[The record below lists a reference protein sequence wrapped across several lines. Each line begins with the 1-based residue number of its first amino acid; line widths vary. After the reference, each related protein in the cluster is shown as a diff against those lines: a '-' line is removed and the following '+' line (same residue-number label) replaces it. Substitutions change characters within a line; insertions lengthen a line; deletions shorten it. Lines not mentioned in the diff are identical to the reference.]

1 MSMSI
6 FSVTKGGYE
15 LSKQLND
22 IYPNAQ
28 LYASKKFGL
37 SPHTLMDGNFK
48 VCVEEAFQ
56 KDKAIVFVMASGI
69 VVRTI
74 APLLKSKVEDP
85 AVIVIDEKGNN
96 VISLLSGHIGGGNA
110 LTHEIAKAINGNA
123 VITTSSDV
131 QNKIAVDVLAI
142 RNNMVIDSMKDATE
156 FASCVV
162 NDKSL
167 VLKTNGQVMLD
178 LDKQWVVNP
187 AQLSSDDN
195 ILYIGNRVSNDPR
208 TLWLIPRNI
217 IIGVGCRRDTEKA
230 RLLEAIASS
239 LNSLSLDIRSV
250 KKLST
255 VDVKAAEVGLI
266 EAAAE
271 LNLSLDIIDRKAIKG
286 IQHEFEGSDFVEK
299 TIGVRAVSEPVAKL
313 SSNKSGHFLMKK
325 TSYGG
330 ITIAIWEEE
339 YEIR

>member
-15 LSKQLND
+15 LSLKLHD
-22 IYPNAQ
+22 LYPNAQ
-28 LYASKKFGL
+28 VYASKKFGEP
-37 SPHTLMDGNFK
+37 PHYLMDGNFK
-48 VCVEEAFQ
+48 ACVEEAFSR
-56 KDKAIVFVMASGI
+56 DKAIVFIMATGI
-69 VVRTI
+69 VVRSI

-85 AVIVIDEKGNN
+85 AIVVLDEKGNN

-110 LTHEIAKAINGNA
+110 LSHEIADAISSNA

-142 RNNMVIDSMKDATE
+142 KNNLIIDSMKDATE

-162 NDKSL
+162 NDQAL
-167 VLKTNGQVMLD
+167 VVKTEGNFKLQID
-178 LDKQWVVNP
+178 DQWTINP
-187 AQLSSDDN
+187 LAFSETDN
-195 ILYIGNRVSNDPR
+195 ILYIGNRITEDKK

-217 IIGVGCRRDTEKA
+217 VIGIGCRRDTEKH
-230 RLLEAIASS
+230 RILEAIASS
-239 LNSLSLDIRSV
+239 LESLSLDRRSI
-250 KKLST
+250 KNLST
-255 VDVKAAEVGLI
+255 VDVKADEIGLL

-271 LNLSLDIIDRKAIKG
+271 LKLPLEIINREEIKT
-286 IQHEFEGSDFVEK
+286 IQDEFEGSDFVEK
-299 TIGVRAVSEPVAKL
+299 TIGVRVVSEAVAKL
-313 SSNKSGHFLMKK
+313 SSKKHGRFLMDK